1 MSEGPPTR
9 RTDLTPQES
18 RATDAVRVGG
28 RGAALA
34 GVVFLGTIAYTFGF
48 LFARGLST
56 EMLNEPARLLPWVH
70 AHTVAFVGLWWI
82 YTLHFLCLLPAPRG
96 LAVIVGE
103 ERATIRM
110 ATVAGIA
117 GAVVGMIAAQVNA
130 ATAPPLAAASVATAP
145 ALLPSVWLQSELA
158 GGLGLQLRLL
168 SDLLMA
174 VWLATTGLTLARMAG
189 WRALGV
195 VQLAVSAL
203 VVVVYVGKPFDWLDL
218 EPTLGFILA
227 LVYLSIGVL
236 MLRRRSSGSR

>member
-1 MSEGPPTR
+1 MGG
-9 RTDLTPQES
+9 LG
-18 RATDAVRVGG
+18 AVI
-28 RGAALA
+28 A
-34 GVVFLGTIAYTFGF
+34 GVVFLATIAYTFGF
-48 LFARGLST
+48 LFSRGLST

-70 AHTVAFVGLWWI
+70 EHTVAFVGLWWI

-103 ERATIRM
+103 DRARIRM

-130 ATAPPLAAASVATAP
+130 ATAPPLAAASVATTP
-145 ALLPSVWLQSELA
+145 ALLPTVWLQSELA

-174 VWLATTGLTLARMAG
+174 VWLGTTGLTLVRTLG
-189 WRALGV
+189 WRALGA

-218 EPTLGFILA
+218 EPTLGFVLA
-227 LVYLSIGVL
+227 LTYLWMGIGMV
-236 MLRRRSSGSR
+236 RHRVNR

>member
-1 MSEGPPTR
+1 VSESSPVTYS
-9 RTDLTPQES
+9 TFTSEDA
-18 RATDAVRVGG
+18 RALNAVRVGG
-28 RGAALA
+28 RGAVLA
-34 GVVFLGTIAYTFGF
+34 GVVFLATIAYTFGF
-48 LFARGLST
+48 LFSRGLST
-56 EMLNEPARLLPWVH
+56 EMLNEPAHLLPWVH

-96 LAVIVGE
+96 LAVITGD

-117 GAVVGMIAAQVNA
+117 GAVVGTIAAQVNA
-130 ATAPPLAAASVATAP
+130 ATAPPLAAASVALP
-145 ALLPSVWLQSELA
+145 QALLPGVWLQSELA

-174 VWLATTGLTLARMAG
+174 VWLGTTGLTLVRLPS
-189 WRALGV
+189 WRALGA

-218 EPTLGFILA
+218 EPTLGFVLA
-227 LVYLSIGVL
+227 LAYLWIGVQL
-236 MLRRRSSGSR
+236 LRTRVSQ

>member
-1 MSEGPPTR
+1 VSDATAAL
-9 RTDLTPQES
+9 RTAAAYDRTAE
-18 RATDAVRVGG
+18 AVRVGG
-28 RGAALA
+28 SGAVLA

-48 LFARGLST
+48 LFSRGLST
-56 EMLNEPARLLPWVH
+56 EMLNEPARLMPWVH

-96 LAVIVGE
+96 LAVITGD

-117 GAVVGMIAAQVNA
+117 GAVVGTIAAQVNA
-130 ATAPPLAAASVATAP
+130 ATAPPLAAASVALP
-145 ALLPSVWLQSELA
+145 QALLPGVWLQSELA
-158 GGLGLQLRLL
+158 SGLGLQLRLL

-174 VWLATTGLTLARMAG
+174 VWLGTTGLTLVRLPS
-189 WRALGV
+189 WRALGA

-218 EPTLGFILA
+218 EPTLGFVLA
-227 LVYLSIGVL
+227 LVYLWIGVQL
-236 MLRRRSSGSR
+236 LRTRVSR

>member
-1 MSEGPPTR
+1 MSEGSPAP
-9 RTDLTPQES
+9 RTTTAPLND
-18 RATDAVRVGG
+18 RAAEAVRVGG
-28 RGAALA
+28 RGAVLA

-48 LFARGLST
+48 LFSRGLST

-70 AHTVAFVGLWWI
+70 AHTVAYVGLWWI

-103 ERATIRM
+103 DRARIRM
-110 ATVAGIA
+110 AVVAGIA
-117 GAVVGMIAAQVNA
+117 GAVVGTIAAQVNA
-130 ATAPPLAAASVATAP
+130 ATAPPLAAASVALP
-145 ALLPSVWLQSELA
+145 ATVLPSVWLQSELA

-174 VWLATTGLTLARMAG
+174 VWLGTTGLTLARMTG
-189 WRALGV
+189 WRALGI

-218 EPTLGFILA
+218 EPTLGFVLA
-227 LVYLSIGVL
+227 LVYLGIGVK
-236 MLRRRSSGSR
+236 MLRVGR